1 MVNEVNRL
9 WIGPVTSH
17 ATCDLHQLSQLR
29 DGAKEKPSRGLGG
42 LGLLIFER
50 TTHPVTI
57 RTMIQALTRFLR
69 RPIKRSLLDSMRRS
83 ASSIESELIYTDTE
97 RCLAHSHNR

>member
-1 MVNEVNRL
+1 MRRSLNKVKRL
-9 WIGPVTSH
+9 WIGPVTSQ

-29 DGAKEKPSRGLGG
+29 DGAKEKPQPGARGGAWG

-57 RTMIQALTRFLR
+57 RTMIEGLTRFLS
-69 RPIKRSLLDSMRRS
+69 RPIKGRLLDS
-83 ASSIESELIYTDTE
+83 IVCQFD
-97 RCLAHSHNR
+97 